1 MWGARNL
8 IHLLAIAA
16 SSLRVLVACWVLLAG
31 ASAAAAP
38 GDKVALVIANSQYEQ
53 AQALPNPVSDA
64 RLIKSALT
72 AVGFK
77 TVVSVQNATRAQ
89 MEQAIRNF
97 SVLADQADVALIYYA
112 GHGMELNNVNFL
124 IPVDARLA
132 RDRDAEIEAVKLE
145 TLLQMTEGAKRMRI
159 IILDACR
166 NNPFDAKMVR
176 SIGTRAVSRG
186 LAPVEPVGESL
197 VVYAAKAGKTAA
209 DGSSQNSPFASAL
222 ARRLVEQGS
231 EINFIFRK
239 VRDDVL
245 QETGGEQEPFIYGS
259 LSSREFYFMPPDLRT
274 AAVRPLDLEAEAWD
288 LCKTGR
294 SRSPCDAYI
303 GRYAKGRFV
312 ELAAARVADLDS
324 VLRPTQAPAP
334 AQVASA
340 VFNAESV
347 MDLGIKV
354 RMAGD
359 GSGIAVESVD
369 ARGVASGQLFP
380 GDVLV
385 GFYSASPSRCL

>member
-176 SIGTRAVSRG
+176 SIGTRAGVS
-186 LAPVEPVGESL
+186 GE
-197 VVYAAKAGKTAA
+197 
-209 DGSSQNSPFASAL
+209 
-222 ARRLVEQGS
+222 R
-231 EINFIFRK
+231 
-239 VRDDVL
+239 
-245 QETGGEQEPFIYGS
+245 
-259 LSSREFYFMPPDLRT
+259 
-274 AAVRPLDLEAEAWD
+274 
-288 LCKTGR
+288 C
-294 SRSPCDAYI
+294 
-303 GRYAKGRFV
+303 V
-312 ELAAARVADLDS
+312 ELRQRAEPYRRRRVDGLVSILSDEQ
-324 VLRPTQAPAP
+324 L
-334 AQVASA
+334 AQ
-340 VFNAESV
+340 
-347 MDLGIKV
+347 
-354 RMAGD
+354 
-359 GSGIAVESVD
+359 
-369 ARGVASGQLFP
+369 
-380 GDVLV
+380 
-385 GFYSASPSRCL
+385 